1 MIKKNK
7 NVIIIIFIGF
17 VLSVLLSID
26 NLNNHDKNLV
36 NENGN
41 TYHKMIKYDAY
52 RYHSHGNGNTRYF
65 ASVVIYMSFFF
76 GYGIDKIIDLKN
88 KIKI

>member
-17 VLSVLLSID
+17 VLSVLLSIN

-41 TYHKMIKYDAY
+41 SYHKMIKYD
-52 RYHSHGNGNTRYF
+52 S
-65 ASVVIYMSFFF
+65 
-76 GYGIDKIIDLKN
+76 
-88 KIKI
+88 